1 MDKKL
6 RYINGTDVSHCKG
19 FVFDG
24 CHKIYVC
31 ENDEQVA
38 EMKEY
43 GYEELCP
50 MSAIYATFNNSCP
63 LRFISWADLHTPDI
77 VPQCTSHVT
86 FSYEGG
92 QEISIDFDCE

>member
-1 MDKKL
+1 MEKKL
-6 RYINGTDVSHCKG
+6 KYINGTDVSHCKG

-31 ENDEQVA
+31 ENEEQVA

-43 GYEELCP
+43 GYEELHP

-63 LRFISWADLHTPDI
+63 LRFISWADLRTPDI
-77 VPQCTSHVT
+77 VPQCTSQVT

-92 QEISIDFDCE
+92 DGANCRV

>member
-6 RYINGTDVSHCKG
+6 KYINGMDVSHAIG
-19 FVFDG
+19 FVTDE

-31 ENDEQVA
+31 ENELQVA

-50 MSAIYATFNNSCP
+50 MSAIYATFKNSCP

-77 VPQCTSHVT
+77 VPQCINHVT
-86 FSYEGG
+86 FTYEDGT
-92 QEISIDFDCE
+92 EISVDFDYE

>member
-6 RYINGTDVSHCKG
+6 KYVNGKYVYHCIG
-19 FVFDG
+19 FVTDG

-31 ENDEQVA
+31 ENQAQFDK
-38 EMKEY
+38 MKEF

-50 MSAIYATFNNSCP
+50 MSALERTFDSSCP
-63 LRFISWADLHTPDI
+63 LRFIDWADLRSPEI

-92 QEISIDFDCE
+92 GRR